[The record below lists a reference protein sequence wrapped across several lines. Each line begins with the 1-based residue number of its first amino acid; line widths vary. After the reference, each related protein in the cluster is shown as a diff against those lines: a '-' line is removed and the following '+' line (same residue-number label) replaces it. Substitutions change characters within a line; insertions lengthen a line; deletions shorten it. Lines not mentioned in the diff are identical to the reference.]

1 INQVNYMILFI
12 KIKSKNGAIHTAI
25 HIGGR
30 VHFSYELNN
39 RKKLFL
45 GKTVHTVH
53 QALLYLIFK

>member
-1 INQVNYMILFI
+1 MILFI

-39 RKKLFL
+39 RKKLFW
-45 GKTVHTVH
+45 GKLFTLFTRHF
-53 QALLYLIFK
+53 YI

>member
-1 INQVNYMILFI
+1 PINQVNYMILFI

-45 GKTVHTVH
+45 GKTVH

>member
-1 INQVNYMILFI
+1 MILFI

-39 RKKLFL
+39 RKLFWGKLFTL
-45 GKTVHTVH
+45 FTRHF
-53 QALLYLIFK
+53 YI

>member
-1 INQVNYMILFI
+1 MILLV
-12 KIKSKNGAIHTAI
+12 KIKSKNEAIHTTI

-30 VHFSYELNN
+30 VHFSYELKN

-53 QALLYLIFK
+53 HALLYLIFKWLCGG

>member
-1 INQVNYMILFI
+1 MILFI

-39 RKKLFL
+39 RKTFL